1 MCRRGAALGLLVQ
14 ARLSVQ
20 SLCYACLKMVMR
32 AFREVVFLAL
42 AAVAVLAFSA
52 TALVLTWL
60 FLYWLDPTLVD
71 PELPIER

>member
-1 MCRRGAALGLLVQ
+1 MCGRGAALGLLVQ
-14 ARLSVQ
+14 ACLLAQ
-20 SLCYACLKMVMR
+20 SLCYPCLKMVIR
-32 AFREVVFLAL
+32 AYREVVLLAL

-60 FLYWLDPTLVD
+60 FLCWLDPTLVD